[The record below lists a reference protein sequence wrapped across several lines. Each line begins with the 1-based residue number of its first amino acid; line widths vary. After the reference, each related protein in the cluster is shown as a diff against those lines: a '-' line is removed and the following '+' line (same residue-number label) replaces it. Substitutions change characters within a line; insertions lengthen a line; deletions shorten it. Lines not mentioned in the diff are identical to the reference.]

1 MRNKIIAGFLST
13 ALLLIPLA
21 AHANEAVHL
30 NGKLVDGRVYMPLRA
45 AGAQI
50 GAVTT
55 WNQKTQTA
63 IVNKDGK
70 VLEVKLGEFV
80 KMFDNRVY
88 VQFREFNE
96 TFFEQDHIVW
106 HPTDLVAS
114 SEHITVDL
122 GTLDNEQA
130 FKLVEPLFS
139 KHSDTKEYFKQGKE
153 NLHYGLSI
161 AYSGTDKALVTVSTG
176 QKDKY
181 GRYINIYSYKVNVSR
196 YSSGWKVVS
205 YNYTKTEI
213 PDWVYS

>member
-1 MRNKIIAGFLST
+1 MKNKIIAGLLST
-13 ALLLIPLA
+13 ALLLNPLA
-21 AHANEAVHL
+21 AHADEAVHL
-30 NGKLVDGRVYMPLRA
+30 NGKLVDGRVFMPLRA
-45 AGAQI
+45 AGDQI

-55 WNQKTQTA
+55 WNQKTKAAT
-63 IVNKDGK
+63 VKKDGK
-70 VLEVKLGEFV
+70 VLEVKLGEYV

-114 SEHITVDL
+114 SEHITVDI
-122 GTLDNEQA
+122 GTLDNAQA
-130 FKLVEPLFS
+130 FKLVKPLFS
-139 KHSDTKEYFKQGKE
+139 KHEDSKEYFEDKD
-153 NLHYGLSI
+153 NSYYGLSI
-161 AYSGTDKALVTVSTG
+161 SYSGTDKAVVTVSTG
-176 QKDKY
+176 QKDEY
-181 GRYINIYSYKVNVSR
+181 GRYIFICSYKVNVSK

>member
-1 MRNKIIAGFLST
+1 MKNKIIAGFLST
-13 ALLLIPLA
+13 ALLLSPIA
-21 AHANEAVHL
+21 AHADEAVHL
-30 NGKLVDGRVYMPLRA
+30 NGKLVDGRVFMPLRA

-63 IVNKDGK
+63 TVKKDGK

-106 HPTDLVAS
+106 HPTDLVSS

-122 GTLDNEQA
+122 GTLDNAQA

-139 KHSDTKEYFKQGKE
+139 KHEDSKEYFEEDKD
-153 NLHYGLSI
+153 NLYYGLSI
-161 AYSGTDKALVTVSTG
+161 SYSGTDKALVTVSTG
-176 QKDKY
+176 QKDEY
-181 GRYINIYSYKVNVSR
+181 GRYIFTCSYKVNVSR
-196 YSSGWKVVS
+196 NSSGWKIVS
-205 YNYTKTEI
+205 YNYIKTEI
-213 PDWVYS
+213 PDWVNS